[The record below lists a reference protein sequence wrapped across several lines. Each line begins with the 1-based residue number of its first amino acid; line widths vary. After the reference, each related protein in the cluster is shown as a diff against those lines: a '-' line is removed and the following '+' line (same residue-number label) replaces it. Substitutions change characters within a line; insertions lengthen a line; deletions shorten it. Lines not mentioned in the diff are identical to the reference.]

1 MNKTESKQYNESI
14 KPIIYISIRC
24 NNFDCFYFGV
34 ANAHNEYAMAA
45 AKQPS
50 VEAYTKAHA
59 AEKVAR
65 AEAIAKADV
74 AIAKANAAIAKV
86 ESARAAE
93 KAVRAEEKIARAKA
107 YAAWAESNAEAAR
120 VKPEKR
126 IERLSTVKHYNL
138 P

>member
-1 MNKTESKQYNESI
+1 MKL
-14 KPIIYISIRC
+14 RV
-24 NNFDCFYFGV
+24 NNTMKALNQLFTFLSGVITLTVFTFGV

-65 AEAIAKADV
+65 TEAITKADV

-86 ESARAAE
+86 ESA
-93 KAVRAEEKIARAKA
+93 RAEEKIARAKA

-120 VKPEKR
+120 VKPEER

>member
-1 MNKTESKQYNESI
+1 MKALNQLFTFLSGVI
-14 KPIIYISIRC
+14 TLTV
-24 NNFDCFYFGV
+24 FTFGV

-65 AEAIAKADV
+65 TE
-74 AIAKANAAIAKV
+74 AIAKV
-86 ESARAAE
+86 ESARAAEKAVRAAE

>member
-1 MNKTESKQYNESI
+1 MKL
-14 KPIIYISIRC
+14 RV
-24 NNFDCFYFGV
+24 NNTMKALNQLFTFLSGVITLTVFTFGV
-34 ANAHNEYAMAA
+34 ANAHNKYAMAA

-65 AEAIAKADV
+65 TEAIV
-74 AIAKANAAIAKV
+74 KANAAIAKV
-86 ESARAAE
+86 ESA
-93 KAVRAEEKIARAKA
+93 RAEEKIARAKA

-120 VKPEKR
+120 VKPEER

>member
-1 MNKTESKQYNESI
+1 MKL
-14 KPIIYISIRC
+14 RV
-24 NNFDCFYFGV
+24 NNTMKALNQLFTFLSGVITLTVFTFGV

-65 AEAIAKADV
+65 TE
-74 AIAKANAAIAKV
+74 AIAKV
-86 ESARAAE
+86 ESA
-93 KAVRAEEKIARAKA
+93 RAEEKIARAKA

-120 VKPEKR
+120 VKPEER

>member
-1 MNKTESKQYNESI
+1 MKALNQLFTFLSGVI
-14 KPIIYISIRC
+14 TLTV
-24 NNFDCFYFGV
+24 FTFGV

-86 ESARAAE
+86 ESARA
-93 KAVRAEEKIARAKA
+93 EEKIARAKA